1 MSERVQPRSDRV
13 RLPAD
18 VARCEPS
25 QHCPMRSHCAR
36 YMAAIPAH
44 GASMMDGSL
53 DPFWTPAFCV
63 YYISASQHLSP
74 SASGPVPTRRHWDDE
89 ENS

>member
-13 RLPAD
+13 QLAAA

-36 YMAAIPAH
+36 YMAAIPMH

-53 DPFWTPAFCV
+53 DAFWTPAFCV
-63 YYISASQHLSP
+63 YYIPAAQCLTLP
-74 SASGPVPTRRHWDDE
+74 APEPWPKRRHWDDE
-89 ENS
+89 GE